1 MFTGTRFSKPE
12 ETTLLSL
19 VFSLSPIL
27 CVIASKQEC
36 LHDRSHMIGCS
47 YYIKLPLSLHIY
59 MYMQFMF
66 TISVHIKYM
75 LLYI

>member
-36 LHDRSHMIGCS
+36 LHDLRVTTDVEKFLF
-47 YYIKLPLSLHIY
+47 KLMSLY
-59 MYMQFMF
+59 FSCKMDE
-66 TISVHIKYM
+66 
-75 LLYI
+75 